1 VFKLFFLLYY
11 MYNILLGVTML
22 KSIRP
27 VFRKNVMQSIDN
39 YSYLLLNTL
48 FISIFVVLYFIYL
61 NSKNVKFTQVVD
73 NCKSMNVVQ
82 VISMI
87 LISFLT
93 IISTILVMNMDQSS
107 LSTTSVTIMK
117 SISSII
123 LVLLGIFIYKEKYN
137 FTQIYG
143 VILTIVG
150 IYFIS
155 SK

>member
-1 VFKLFFLLYY
+1 

-27 VFRKNVMQSIDN
+27 VFKKNVMQSIDN

-93 IISTILVMNMDQSS
+93 IISTILIMNMDQSS

>member
-1 VFKLFFLLYY
+1 
-11 MYNILLGVTML
+11 MYNILLGVAML

-27 VFRKNVMQSIDN
+27 VFKKNVMQSIDN

-93 IISTILVMNMDQSS
+93 IISTILIMNMDQSS

>member
-1 VFKLFFLLYY
+1 

>member
-1 VFKLFFLLYY
+1 

-27 VFRKNVMQSIDN
+27 VFKKNVMQSIDN

-48 FISIFVVLYFIYL
+48 FISIFVMLYFIYL

>member
-1 VFKLFFLLYY
+1 
-11 MYNILLGVTML
+11 MYNLLLGITML

-27 VFRKNVMQSIDN
+27 VFKKNVMQSIDN
-39 YSYLLLNTL
+39 YSFLLLNTM

-61 NSKNVKFTQVVD
+61 NNKSVKFTQVVD

-82 VISMI
+82 IVSMI

-93 IISTILVMNMDQSS
+93 ITSTILIMNMDQSS

-117 SISSII
+117 SISTII

-143 VILTIVG
+143 VILTMVG

>member
-1 VFKLFFLLYY
+1 MFKLFFLLYY